1 MHSATTPLFEQIVS
15 AIEPHLGTFLLGAV
29 WASFL
34 LLVCYSAFYRPDKVF
49 QWATLAMGGFVGQW
63 TLTWITKLIDSQP
76 LPVWVNI
83 LFIVCETC
91 LGIGYLGVLYSWLR
105 STKTLRFKQICSITG
120 VAFGFGILACLYQS
134 IALLSVFKLGVLVVL
149 VDMAYVNYIGYKQKI
164 KLSLLILG
172 CMSVL
177 IVVQGYLNYKYITID
192 LFAVS
197 LPISP
202 FVASIINLLVLVVFI
217 GHLAIYNQ
225 ITRRRLAKRE
235 RQLIQLEREKRLILE
250 EQNELLSL
258 QVTQRTTELVRSNM
272 AKVKLFSII
281 SHDLR
286 SPLVSLRDSLNL
298 VHQKNLSQNDFSDL
312 VQRITQHIHRLSSS
326 LDNLLQWSMSQLNEI
341 RSRPAPLEM
350 RETIDDIL
358 ELAHEATRQK
368 QLRVTN
374 LVPVE
379 LMAFADEYQVQT
391 ILRNLIDNAIKFTP
405 EYGHIQI
412 LSESCQKWAT
422 LSVTDNGAGIPPQ
435 QLATL
440 FGDLTSRRG
449 TKGERGMG
457 LGLNLCMDLAKR
469 NGGTLTVDSTPGV
482 GTRVR
487 LTLPL
492 ALDLV
497 EQAA

>member
-1 MHSATTPLFEQIVS
+1 
-15 AIEPHLGTFLLGAV
+15 
-29 WASFL
+29 
-34 LLVCYSAFYRPDKVF
+34 
-49 QWATLAMGGFVGQW
+49 
-63 TLTWITKLIDSQP
+63 
-76 LPVWVNI
+76 
-83 LFIVCETC
+83 
-91 LGIGYLGVLYSWLR
+91 
-105 STKTLRFKQICSITG
+105 
-120 VAFGFGILACLYQS
+120 
-134 IALLSVFKLGVLVVL
+134 
-149 VDMAYVNYIGYKQKI
+149 
-164 KLSLLILG
+164 
-172 CMSVL
+172 
-177 IVVQGYLNYKYITID
+177 
-192 LFAVS
+192 
-197 LPISP
+197 
-202 FVASIINLLVLVVFI
+202 
-217 GHLAIYNQ
+217 
-225 ITRRRLAKRE
+225 
-235 RQLIQLEREKRLILE
+235 
-250 EQNELLSL
+250 
-258 QVTQRTTELVRSNM
+258 
-272 AKVKLFSII
+272 
-281 SHDLR
+281 
-286 SPLVSLRDSLNL
+286 
-298 VHQKNLSQNDFSDL
+298 
-312 VQRITQHIHRLSSS
+312 
-326 LDNLLQWSMSQLNEI
+326 MSQLNEI